1 VKDRYERI
9 KEKDPFRFY
18 PVTKIVGSE
27 NLLWS
32 ASTELQWGLTHRV

>member
-1 VKDRYERI
+1 MKDRYEKI

-18 PVTKIVGSE
+18 PATKIVGAQ

-32 ASTELQWGLTHRV
+32 ASTELLTHRV